1 MIETRKVY
9 FAAFIIIFL
18 IPHLFAR
25 LQEDETNFKKDDIYS
40 TYLKI
45 KNNFN
50 DEKFWNSSEVSKN
63 KKIIKYDE
71 FDDIKKNIIKQIII
85 KSCRTALSN
94 KITDL
99 NKENKDEDQ
108 KLIYNYKNAIK
119 DLDNID
125 RKLKTYL
132 YAIKPEWFTELDK
145 EIFLGIKNE

>member
-1 MIETRKVY
+1 MIESRKV
-9 FAAFIIIFL
+9 FFTVLIIILL
-18 IPHLFAR
+18 IPHLFGR
-25 LQEDETNFKKDDIYS
+25 FQENETGLKKDDIYS

-71 FDDIKKNIIKQIII
+71 FDDIKKNIIKQIIV
-85 KSCRTALSN
+85 KSCRTTLSN
-94 KITDL
+94 RITEL
-99 NKENKDEDQ
+99 TKENKEEDQ

-125 RKLKTYL
+125 KKLKIYL
-132 YAIKPEWFTELDK
+132 YAVKPEWFTELDK

>member
-1 MIETRKVY
+1 MIESRKVY
-9 FAAFIIIFL
+9 FTVLIIIFL

-25 LQEDETNFKKDDIYS
+25 FQENETDFKKDDTYS

-50 DEKFWNSSEVSKN
+50 DEKFWNSSEASKN
-63 KKIIKYDE
+63 NKIIKYDE
-71 FDDIKKNIIKQIII
+71 FDDIKKNIIKQIIV
-85 KSCRTALSN
+85 KSCKTALSN

-125 RKLKTYL
+125 RKLKIYL